1 MEYIYMKDM
10 WVSGLE
16 FINVLSCYK
25 WQDGFGYY
33 ESMKDV
39 VIYFFFDYLL
49 KGMYVFEYLL

>member
-39 VIYFFFDYLL
+39 VIYFFLIIC
-49 KGMYVFEYLL
+49 